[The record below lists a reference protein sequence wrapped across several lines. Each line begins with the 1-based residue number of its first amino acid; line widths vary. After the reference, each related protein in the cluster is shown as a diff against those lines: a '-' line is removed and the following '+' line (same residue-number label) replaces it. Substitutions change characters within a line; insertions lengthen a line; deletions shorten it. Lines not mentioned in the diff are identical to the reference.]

1 MLYHFCQT
9 FNFKPV
15 IFQAYQTVGAARLPV
30 YHTNVMMVVAPTF
43 ALICLDAIDNPL
55 ERDVV
60 LDSLTFSGKVVI
72 TLTERQIAKF
82 AGNMLALTT
91 KDGKT
96 ILVMSTR
103 AYNALTP
110 EQILQL
116 QNHLKLVHS
125 PIPTIED
132 LGGGSVRCM
141 LAEVY

>member
-1 MLYHFCQT
+1 M
-9 FNFKPV
+9 
-15 IFQAYQTVGAARLPV
+15 
-30 YHTNVMMVVAPTF
+30 
-43 ALICLDAIDNPL
+43 
-55 ERDVV
+55 V